1 MTGACEICGGP
12 GADALCVKC
21 CRVVCER
28 CFHGF
33 GELCVECAPLPRVS
47 VHSSGISSAGL
58 RMLGM
63 LIIALGLMVVSMA
76 FVPSEGEGVVVIFP
90 FVFTNVGGWAA
101 VALTLGF
108 LGLFL
113 AMSFLPWFLASKGG
127 WGRRFGPRNWE
138 YIGSETTEYIIT
150 IDLPKGLRKTIYI
163 ESGEGVVYIRSSAD
177 PSFHRSYSLP
187 GGFDIDTYNYE
198 YESNYLLLK
207 LKLIK
212 RI

>member
-21 CRVVCER
+21 GSVVCER

-33 GELCVECAPLPRVS
+33 GELCIECAPLPRVTS
-47 VHSSGISSAGL
+47 HSSGISSTGL
-58 RMLGM
+58 RTLGM
-63 LIIALGLMVVSMA
+63 LFIVLGLMVISMA
-76 FVPSEGEGVVVIFP
+76 FVLNEGEGVIVIFP

-113 AMSFLPWFLASKGG
+113 AMSFLPWFLASRGG
-127 WGRRFGPRNWE
+127 WEMRSGPRSWE
-138 YIGSETTEYIIT
+138 HSGSETTEYIIT

-163 ESGEGVVYIRSSAD
+163 ESEEGVVHIRSSAD
-177 PSFHRSYSLP
+177 SSFHRSYRFP